1 MYSQNKLAEL
11 SEFAREIRIQT
22 LEQMAT
28 RGFGHLGG
36 CMSIVEIVAV
46 LYGAEM
52 KYDPLNPRQEERDWL
67 ICSKGHAGPAI
78 YSALA
83 IKGFYPLYW
92 LSTLNQPNTNLP
104 SHCDRNKTPGID
116 ITTGSLGQGLS
127 VAVGVAYGHKLREI
141 EGTHIYVIVGDG
153 ELQEGQNWEAAMLA
167 AHLGLDNLILLVD
180 SNKVQLDGNVEDV
193 NNIQSLDEKF
203 AAFNWNV
210 LHIDGHDI
218 GAVGGALA
226 SAKECMG
233 KPSVIIADTVKG
245 KGIVWAEGHFNHHI
259 DISRKNADIALQ
271 ALNS

>member
-1 MYSQNKLAEL
+1 MYSQSRIAEL
-11 SEFAREIRIQT
+11 SKFAREIRVQT
-22 LEQMAT
+22 LEQMAA

-36 CMSIVEIVAV
+36 SMSIVEIVAV

-52 KYDPLNPRQEERDWL
+52 IYDPLHPRNEKRDWL
-67 ICSKGHAGPAI
+67 ICSKGHAGPTI

-83 IKGFYPLYW
+83 IKGFYPLSW

-127 VAVGVAYGHKLREI
+127 VAVGVAYGHKLRELD
-141 EGTHIYVIVGDG
+141 ENYVYVIVGDG
-153 ELQEGQNWEAAMLA
+153 ELQEGQNWEAALLA
-167 AHLGLDNLILLVD
+167 AQLRLDNLILFVD
-180 SNKVQLDGNVEDV
+180 ANKVQLDGNVEDL
-193 NNIQSLDEKF
+193 NNLQSLDEKF

-218 GAVGGALA
+218 GAIGDAIAYARDCV
-226 SAKECMG
+226 G
-233 KPSVIIADTVKG
+233 KPTVIIADTVKG
-245 KGIVWAEGHFNHHI
+245 KGIVWAEGQFNHHI
-259 DISRKNADIALQ
+259 DVSRKNADIALQ